1 MSLKEQLITA
11 LLKDELL
18 TQEQVNQVLQAH
30 KQKGGKLKDILIG
43 MQLISEKAL
52 LGVLSREAQIP
63 CVTLSRYQIDPQVSQ
78 LIDQKTAQKYQI
90 VPLSLIGKNLT
101 VAISDPLDLMVMDD
115 IKTLSGCE
123 ILPVLATTQEIQE
136 TIDRC
141 YGPQTQQ
148 IINEIVENLSSEK
161 MEWVFKKEMA
171 EVEEDVSKD
180 APIVTRMTHAI
191 LEQGIKLRASD
202 VLIEPLEKNLRVR
215 YRVDGILREAP
226 APPKHLQNA
235 IVSRIKVM
243 SSLDIAEKR
252 LPQDGRFRI
261 RFVGRDVDMRVS
273 VLPTVLGEKVVLRV
287 LDKNQFTLDLNKLGY
302 DSLSLERLKKAALR
316 PHGMILVTGPT
327 GSGKTT
333 TLYSLVK
340 HADSPTKNIVTVEDP
355 VEYEMFGVNQVQVRP
370 EIDLTFASALR
381 SILRQDPNVVL
392 LGEIRDS
399 ETADVAI
406 NAALTG
412 HLVLSTLHTNT
423 AAGAV
428 VRLVNMGIE
437 PFLISSSIIL
447 IAAQRLVRKICG
459 RCKESYQVPQ
469 AILDRLGST
478 LEADVKNLTFYRGKG
493 CQYCNKTGYLGRIG
507 IIEVLSV
514 SQRIRELI
522 NQRKQEHELK
532 QTAREEGMQT
542 LRENGL
548 QNVNAGFTTIE
559 EVLRVTVGDQ
569 V

>member
-507 IIEVLSV
+507 IIEILSV